1 MEMLPQRYQCFDDF
15 PNNIK
20 KLIKTITKDDYEAF
34 IRGVITAV
42 GKSLLEIINGPNG
55 EQETIKKL
63 GRMISGH

>member
-34 IRGVITAV
+34 IRGVIPAV